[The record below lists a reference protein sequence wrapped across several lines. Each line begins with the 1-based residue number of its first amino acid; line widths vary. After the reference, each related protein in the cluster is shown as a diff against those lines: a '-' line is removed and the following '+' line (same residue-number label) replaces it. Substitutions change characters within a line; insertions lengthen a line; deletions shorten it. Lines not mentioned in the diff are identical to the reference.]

1 MTKTTN
7 HTSTLTTQNV
17 ANSAFMKYKR
27 QEVGVSDS
35 FGNGFNITSTALGL
49 IRVMTNAAKKTNA
62 SAKSQ

>member
-7 HTSTLTTQNV
+7 HTSTLTTQLV
-17 ANSAFMKYKR
+17 ANSVY
-27 QEVGVSDS
+27 EVQASRIGVSDN

-49 IRVMTNAAKKTNA
+49 IRVMTNAAKKTNV